1 MAGSSGRSLQNMDM
15 GDSMDEETRRLVA
28 KHQLED
34 GLNDSLEVVIWM
46 RDRVGIHVTLECGGH
61 EATAEDLFEV
71 AVEQRGL
78 PQDCD
83 NIFSIWLVSPLL
95 ELRLKKSHKPFQFAQ
110 MWDEF
115 CVLYTDAKP
124 DEISRDEPV
133 VMFQRN
139 VFLTLEEEMK
149 ISNEVMLNLLYHEA
163 KFNVIEGRYVVQPE
177 EYDQLAGIQAL
188 IHLEHYNPSTHTQ
201 EHYKEEL
208 HKFYPEFMRKP
219 KSSRFFK
226 FGRNENEEEELLEV
240 RVQRAHRQISE
251 AYKDTDMKQALP
263 GLYRRYLEV
272 CWQYAFYGS
281 AFFEGKV
288 QKQVGKIKGHL
299 PGVEKD
305 FEVLVALNTDGICII
320 DHLREEPVL
329 AVPYEELSWA
339 LDTNEED
346 ENRMAVLLLQ
356 FLVTTEEDE
365 RVTKVLQVF
374 SSQAKMM
381 DALIDSCVK
390 RKLQQ
395 RDQSVPDGARQES
408 SPDKPTQK
416 YRNGNFCCK
425 ITNKL
430 EKMTLSTY
438 TLKGEMIKPS

>member
-1 MAGSSGRSLQNMDM
+1 
-15 GDSMDEETRRLVA
+15 MDEGQGWNSCHPGVCRSR
-28 KHQLED
+28 
-34 GLNDSLEVVIWM
+34 
-46 RDRVGIHVTLECGGH
+46 
-61 EATAEDLFEV
+61 ATAEDLFEV
-71 AVEQRGL
+71 VVKERNL

-83 NIFSIWLVSPLL
+83 NVFSIWLVSPLL

-115 CVLYTDAKP
+115 CVLYTDSKP

-139 VFLTLEEEMK
+139 VFLTLEEEMN
-149 ISNEVMLNLLYHEA
+149 ICHEVMLSLLYHEA

-188 IHLEHYNPSTHTQ
+188 IHLEHYNANTHTRD
-201 EHYKEEL
+201 HYKKEL

-219 KSSRFFK
+219 KSSKFFK
-226 FGRNENEEEELLEV
+226 FGKNDGVEPLEV
-240 RVQRAHRQISE
+240 RVERAHRQISG
-251 AYKDTDMKQALP
+251 AYKDKDIKQALP
-263 GLYRRYLEV
+263 ALYRTYLEV

-281 AFFEGKV
+281 AFFEGKI

-305 FEVLVALNTDGICII
+305 MEVLVALNTDGICII
-320 DHLREEPVL
+320 DQLREDPML

-339 LDTNEED
+339 LDTNEEE
-346 ENRMAVLLLQ
+346 ENRMAVLMLQ
-356 FLVTTEEDE
+356 FLVKEEGE
-365 RVTKVLQVF
+365 EVTKVLQVF

-381 DALIDSCVK
+381 DALIESCVK
-390 RKLQQ
+390 RKHQQ
-395 RDQSVPDGARQES
+395 RDQSARDGISVPDGAG
-408 SPDKPTQK
+408 KK
-416 YRNGNFCCK
+416 FRNERFCSK

-430 EKMTLSTY
+430 EK
-438 TLKGEMIKPS
+438 

>member
-1 MAGSSGRSLQNMDM
+1 
-15 GDSMDEETRRLVA
+15 MDEETRRLVA
-28 KHQLED
+28 KHQQED
-34 GLNDSLEVVIWM
+34 STDDSVEVVIWM
-46 RDRVGIHVTLECGGH
+46 RDRVGIHVTLECAGH

-71 AVEQRGL
+71 VVGERNL
-78 PQDCD
+78 PHDCD
-83 NIFSIWLVSPLL
+83 NVFSIWLVSPLL

-115 CVLYTDAKP
+115 CALYTDSKP

-139 VFLTLEEEMK
+139 VFLTLEEEMR
-149 ISNEVMLNLLYHEA
+149 ISHEVMLSLLYHEA

-188 IHLEHYNPSTHTQ
+188 IHLEHYNANTHTRNQ
-201 EHYKEEL
+201 YKKEL

-219 KSSRFFK
+219 KSTKFFK
-226 FGRNENEEEELLEV
+226 FGRRMDDEEEPLEA
-240 RVQRAHRQISE
+240 RVERAHRQISD
-251 AYKDTDMKQALP
+251 AYKSKDIKEALP
-263 GLYRRYLEV
+263 ALYRTYLEV

-281 AFFEGKV
+281 AFFEGKI

-299 PGVEKD
+299 PGVDKD
-305 FEVLVALNTDGICII
+305 MDVLVALNTDGICII
-320 DHLREEPVL
+320 DQLGEDPVL
-329 AVPYEELSWA
+329 AVPYEELSWE
-339 LDTNEED
+339 LDTNEDE
-346 ENRMAVLLLQ
+346 ENRLAVLLLQ
-356 FLVTTEEDE
+356 FLVTEGKEK
-365 RVTKVLQVF
+365 VTKVLQVF

-390 RKLQQ
+390 RKHQK
-395 RDQSVPDGARQES
+395 RDQGGGKDKIESFPDRPRRKFRNES
-408 SPDKPTQK
+408 
-416 YRNGNFCCK
+416 FCCK

-438 TLKGEMIKPS
+438 SLKGEMIKPM